1 MAVRRQSLRIF
12 SDWHRKPCGL
22 RTATP
27 EVCPVFLQGES
38 CTRAGIIFCT
48 GPGGLWSLLTIPC
61 RESCG
66 GMGSIAIWS
75 AITAIIG
82 NAEAQRITL
91 NIRHG
96 KIYGDRREI
105 PGLLWLDCLLYTS
118 PEINRLISKRNRLT
132 GYEYISAQDSIQ
144 SKMLELTELFPDRQY
159 QMMLL
164 CKNDMNFYQM
174 CIRDRYV
181 DPAARRIP
189 DPWEAC

>member
-1 MAVRRQSLRIF
+1 MKAIMVMFDSLNRRFLEPYGCQETITPNFLRLAQ
-12 SDWHRKPCGL
+12 KTCGL

-82 NAEAQRITL
+82 NAEVQRITL

-96 KIYGDRREI
+96 KIYGVRREI
-105 PGLLWLDCLLYTS
+105 PGLLWLEAQRMRTRILPHLQKGCAADC
-118 PEINRLISKRNRLT
+118 T
-132 GYEYISAQDSIQ
+132 GRTWQTAQ
-144 SKMLELTELFPDRQY
+144 E
-159 QMMLL
+159 
-164 CKNDMNFYQM
+164 
-174 CIRDRYV
+174 
-181 DPAARRIP
+181 
-189 DPWEAC
+189 